1 MERSILG
8 IDVGKSK
15 IHACLLLVNG
25 KSKPK
30 ALENSPQG
38 YQDLLQWLAHNGVS
52 EVYACLE
59 ATGSY
64 GNGIARFLH
73 EQGHIVSLVNPSRI
87 KGFAISEMTR
97 TKTDAVDARVIAR
110 FCQALK
116 PDPWHPPDPEIEQLQ
131 ALMRRLEALNQM
143 IQQEHNRQE
152 VAPTEAVQ
160 SSIEEH
166 IQFLETAIAKT
177 KQLIQEHMNQHPGL
191 KSQRDLLTSIPGIG
205 EQTAASILAEIG
217 SISGFESA
225 RQLAAYS
232 GLTPKERISG
242 TSVRGKTRLSRVGNS
257 RLRKALFMPALT
269 ATRCNPIVRDLWE
282 RLINRGKAKMVVV
295 GAAMRKLLHLVFGVL
310 KSGKPFDP
318 HYGTQNVVEG

>member
-1 MERSILG
+1 MDRNILG
-8 IDVGKSK
+8 IDVGKST
-15 IHACLLLVNG
+15 IHVCLLFANG

-38 YQDLLQWLAHNGVS
+38 YQDLLQWLSHNGVS
-52 EVYACLE
+52 AVHACLE

-64 GNGIARFLH
+64 GNGIARFLY
-73 EQGHIVSLVNPSRI
+73 EQGQIVSMVNPSRI

-97 TKTDAVDARVIAR
+97 TKTDSVDARVIAR

-116 PDPWHPPDPEIEQLQ
+116 PAPWHPPAPEIEQLQ

-143 IQQEHNRQE
+143 LQQENNRQE
-152 VAPTEAVQ
+152 VAPTQAVQ

-166 IQFLETAIAKT
+166 IQFLETAITKT
-177 KQLIQEHMNQHPGL
+177 KELIQEHMNQHPGL

-217 SISGFESA
+217 SIAGFESA

-269 ATRCNPIVRDLWE
+269 ATRCNPFVRDLWE
-282 RLINRGKAKMVVV
+282 RLISRGKAKMVVV

-318 HYGTQNVVEG
+318 HYGAQHLVEG